1 MAPEDIIAMAK
12 EVLLA
17 EADAVRDQAHKVSTH
32 FVHAVNILKEA
43 QGKVVL
49 TGMGK
54 SGIICK
60 KMASTFASTGTP
72 AFFLHPAEAIHG
84 DVGIISRDDVVIAL
98 SNSGETKEI
107 IALLP
112 VMKRMGV
119 KIIAMVGKGG
129 STMAGYADVIIDV
142 GVKGEACPLGIAPTS
157 STTAA
162 LAVGDALAVVLLK
175 EKGFSLNDFA
185 LLHPGG
191 TLGRRLKTVGDL
203 MHRGDEVP
211 LTRSEELLKNVLFEI
226 SSKRLG
232 ITGVIDGEGRVVG
245 VITDGDLRRA
255 MERGVDVYSAKA
267 SELMSKNPKKIREK
281 DLAASALALMEKNK
295 ITSLFVFDDNYETL
309 AGIIHIHDLL
319 RGKIT

>member
-1 MAPEDIIAMAK
+1 MEPEDIIAMAR

-17 EADAVRDQAHKVSTH
+17 EADAVRDQSAKVSAQ
-32 FVHAVNILKEA
+32 FVRGVKILKDA
-43 QGKVVL
+43 KGKVVL

-60 KMASTFASTGTP
+60 KIAATFASTGTP

-84 DVGIISRDDVVIAL
+84 DVGIITRDDVVIAL

-107 IALLP
+107 ISLLP

-119 KIIAMVGKGG
+119 KIIAMVGNRS

-175 EKGFSLNDFA
+175 EKGFSLGDFA
-185 LLHPGG
+185 VLHPGG
-191 TLGRRLKTVGDL
+191 TLGQRLKTVGDL
-203 MHRGDEVP
+203 MHRGDEIP
-211 LTRSEELLKNVLFEI
+211 LTRSDEVLKDVLFEI

-232 ITGVIDGEGRVVG
+232 ITGVIDGEGKMVG

-255 MERGVDVYSAKA
+255 MERGVDLYSAKA
-267 SELMSKNPKKIREK
+267 CEVMSKNPKKVREK
-281 DLAASALALMEKNK
+281 ELAASALALMEENK
-295 ITSLFVFDDNYETL
+295 ITSLFVFDDAIETL
-309 AGIIHIHDLL
+309 VGIIHIHDLL